1 MKKEPWQGPH
11 EGIEYELMTEGN
23 KPAAY
28 IHHDGFNPQWEGELA
43 KGTMIAASIY
53 LGGYDKQFKGTI
65 IVKAGQQERLNRIIE
80 EFTRDYRDHFRLG
93 LLLGYCLNDVRKFM
107 QMLDGRYS

>member
-1 MKKEPWQGPH
+1 MVG
-11 EGIEYELMTEGN
+11 GN

-28 IHHDGFNPQWEGELA
+28 IEHDKFTALWANELA
-43 KGTMIAASIY
+43 NGHLEAASIY